1 MNIPTL
7 PTVTLP
13 SVEVVTKTIA
23 FLPELIRDTLAY
35 AQFAYGEMLSREVGD
50 DGELSVG
57 ELLDMDDATRPWE
70 PWVSGRR
77 ALELTML
84 VRTQQ
89 QYPRETHEALHK
101 AVDDLDTPQH
111 AVDVVMALASM
122 LAHVL
127 DEDEVQMFGQSLVEA
142 EARAS

>member
-1 MNIPTL
+1 MKITITIPK
-7 PTVTLP
+7 VD
-13 SVEVVTKTIA
+13 TIVRTIKV
-23 FLPELIRDTLAY
+23 LPEVIRDTLGF
-35 AQFAYGEMLSREVGD
+35 AQWDLDHLLSGEDESED
-50 DGELSVG
+50 DEPSAG

-89 QYPRETHEALHK
+89 EHPRENHEALHR

-122 LAHVL
+122 LAHIL
-127 DEDEVQMFGQSLVEA
+127 DDEEVEMFGRSLVEA